1 MKFNSNKC
9 KSVLTR
15 IFFTRDLSYEMGAFH
30 LEKIERGKGTGVL
43 VDNRVEFKPLVQWG
57 QKKVKSD
64 LKTS

>member
-1 MKFNSNKC
+1 MISAKVFS
-9 KSVLTR
+9 LGFLLLET
-15 IFFTRDLSYEMGAFH
+15 YEMGAFH
-30 LEKIERGKGTGVL
+30 LEKIEREKSTGVL

>member
-1 MKFNSNKC
+1 
-9 KSVLTR
+9 
-15 IFFTRDLSYEMGAFH
+15 MGAFH
-30 LEKIERGKGTGVL
+30 LEKIEREKSTGVL